1 MDLNVGSLLAS
12 MLVSSVGFVLFMYGR
27 KMGRPPHIVF
37 GLALLV
43 YPYFVPG
50 VILMLGI
57 AVILCGLLWFLVQ
70 RGM

>member
-1 MDLNVGSLLAS
+1 MDFDVGSLLAS
-12 MLVSSVGFVLFMYGR
+12 ILVSSVGFVLFTYGR

-37 GLALLV
+37 GLIMLV

-50 VILMLGI
+50 VILMLGL